1 MPPQNSRMRQSKAW
15 RYSATFAGIQKAP
28 PPASSGCPPQQAI
41 RQYFRSWHFLHYSAD
56 APLCAAHVLLMHGQM
71 PQRPRGSGKDRTAS
85 RREQGSA
92 YLMGNLFLGQAQT
105 NRIHTIQGING
116 FKLDPASSVSCKSF
130 KNKHRIPFSKEKTQC
145 CIRYPRRKIGTASKR
160 LAILFQT
167 VKKLHSCL
175 IAYVGATIGRPP
187 TYRSNAFSGTVFCK
201 ANGHGRAM
209 LAPTRVFRQSE
220 FYLPISFIV
229 KWLRRWTKGY
239 TIKQPNMDCQPT
251 EITALMRHRAVFS

>member
-1 MPPQNSRMRQSKAW
+1 
-15 RYSATFAGIQKAP
+15 
-28 PPASSGCPPQQAI
+28 
-41 RQYFRSWHFLHYSAD
+41 
-56 APLCAAHVLLMHGQM
+56 
-71 PQRPRGSGKDRTAS
+71 
-85 RREQGSA
+85 
-92 YLMGNLFLGQAQT
+92 MGNLFLGQAQT
-105 NRIHTIQGING
+105 NRIHTIQGINV
-116 FKLDPASSVSCKSF
+116 FKLDPASSVSYKSF

-220 FYLPISFIV
+220 FHLPISFMV
-229 KWLRRWTKGY
+229 KWFISISSSFLHLGQKRGKLCRTVSSRILTRVLPWHTGHKSHLLSSFIVTPPDRWACSSAVPNGAAESVRSALWPCRSSAQSRSDATEPLR
-239 TIKQPNMDCQPT
+239 P
-251 EITALMRHRAVFS
+251 E